1 MSGAFSVVRSRAIM
15 RTTLAVWISLGVPL
29 MAQERPP
36 QILQIVRE
44 SLKQSGE
51 AAFKAI
57 EEDAARICADLKC
70 PNSHLAMESLTGPKE
85 VWWLTPY
92 ESESDRQRVAN
103 GYASNH
109 ALMAALLE
117 IPKRKQGL
125 VGAPIDILANYRRD
139 LSGKD
144 SWKVGGTRFF
154 VVTVTKGEAQ
164 AGAVFEAADG
174 MRFILRPATTRRQAD
189 ALVAAA
195 GPGTTV
201 FAIRPYWGMPA
212 KDWIAADP
220 EFWKPNPMARS
231 K

>member
-1 MSGAFSVVRSRAIM
+1 MIV
-15 RTTLAVWISLGVPL
+15 AVGILLGLPL

-36 QILQIVRE
+36 QSLQIVRE
-44 SLKQSGE
+44 SLKKGGE
-51 AAFKAI
+51 AAYKVI
-57 EEDAARICADLKC
+57 EEDATRICADLKC
-70 PNSHLAMESLTGPKE
+70 PNSHLAMESVAAPKE

-92 ESESDRQRVAN
+92 QSESDRQRVAA
-103 GYASNH
+103 GYANNP

-125 VGAPIDILANYRRD
+125 VGVPIDILANYRRD
-139 LSGKD
+139 LSEKD
-144 SWKVGGTRFF
+144 SWKVEATRFF

-164 AGAVFEAADG
+164 PGALFEAADG
-174 MRFILRPATTRRQAD
+174 TCFVLRPATTRRQSD

-212 KDWIAADP
+212 KEWIAADP
-220 EFWKPNPMARS
+220 EFWKPNSTARS

>member
-1 MSGAFSVVRSRAIM
+1 M
-15 RTTLAVWISLGVPL
+15 RMIVAVGTLLGLPL

-36 QILQIVRE
+36 QSLQIVRE
-44 SLKQSGE
+44 SLKKGGD
-51 AAFKAI
+51 AAYKAI

-70 PNSHLAMESLTGPKE
+70 PNSHLAMESLTGAKE

-92 ESESDRQRVAN
+92 KSESDRQRVAA
-103 GYASNH
+103 GYANNP

-117 IPKRKQGL
+117 IPKRKQSL

-139 LSGKD
+139 LSEKD

-164 AGAVFEAADG
+164 PGAVFEAADG
-174 MRFILRPATTRRQAD
+174 TRFVLRPATMRCQAD
-189 ALVAAA
+189 ALAVTAE
-195 GPGTTV
+195 PGTRI
-201 FAIRPYWGMPA
+201 FAVRPYWGMPA
-212 KDWIAADP
+212 KDWIASDP
-220 EFWKPNPMARS
+220 EFWKPNPMAKS

>member
-1 MSGAFSVVRSRAIM
+1 MKNATI
-15 RTTLAVWISLGVPL
+15 LAVWISLGVPL

-103 GYASNH
+103 GYARNR
-109 ALMAALLE
+109 ALMAALQD

-139 LSGKD
+139 LSGKA

-154 VVTVTKGEAQ
+154 VVTVTKGDPRAP
-164 AGAVFEAADG
+164 GAVFEAPDG
-174 MRFILRPATTRRQAD
+174 TRFILRPAATRRQAD
-189 ALVAAA
+189 ALAAAA
-195 GPGTTV
+195 GPRTRI
-201 FAIRPYWGMPA
+201 FAVRPYWGMPT

-220 EFWKPNPMARS
+220 QFWKANPMARP